1 MSNYIG
7 VIPGKGS
14 LVKQKRQRKKGGSK
28 NVYLIGMDLS
38 IVNAELVDMLTKF
51 GGEKYMNR
59 PNAYLFTKRPAA
71 EKAWAWFVLRY
82 A

>member
-51 GGEKYMNR
+51 GGERYRSR

-82 A
+82 S